1 MADAKRSASSTRG
14 KKKTPTKTSK
24 ATKKVVVEMEELENS
39 PGNSAETFES
49 VNEIV
54 TAQTEADCEIGN
66 EKIETKNQAD
76 EALHNIEAPSE
87 PFFEIPEVSE
97 IGETKTVAEEVKTE
111 PVRAR
116 LSDEYL
122 VQCFFDKNL
131 NQFVATILEFEQI
144 KAVGSSKADVIRD
157 CENRLESHL
166 NLLRRQGEAIPET
179 LQSRQ
184 YPDFL
189 EVPIS
194 QGLFRRLDLL
204 SRHEKISFDQLVVE
218 LLSGMIEKRLQAPA
232 PTRNQHNMGSR
243 PQQQQS
249 HQGGHRDNYRSGHRD
264 NNREGGHREPRRDG
278 QRDNNYRGGQ
288 SQDRDNDN
296 IGNQRRSFQGNNS
309 HQGSNSQNRGRG
321 RDFNNT
327 QESRENFLEYVRNL
341 EKGNLKKR

>member
-1 MADAKRSASSTRG
+1 M
-14 KKKTPTKTSK
+14 
-24 ATKKVVVEMEELENS
+24 
-39 PGNSAETFES
+39 
-49 VNEIV
+49 
-54 TAQTEADCEIGN
+54 
-66 EKIETKNQAD
+66 
-76 EALHNIEAPSE
+76 
-87 PFFEIPEVSE
+87 
-97 IGETKTVAEEVKTE
+97 
-111 PVRAR
+111 
-116 LSDEYL
+116 
-122 VQCFFDKNL
+122 
-131 NQFVATILEFEQI
+131 
-144 KAVGSSKADVIRD
+144 IRD

-296 IGNQRRSFQGNNS
+296 IGNQRRSFQGNS
-309 HQGSNSQNRGRG
+309 SQNRGRG

>member
-1 MADAKRSASSTRG
+1 MSDAKRSASSTRG

-24 ATKKVVVEMEELENS
+24 ASKKVMVEMEELENS
-39 PGNSAETFES
+39 PRNSPEAFES
-49 VNEIV
+49 VEEIV
-54 TAQTEADCEIGN
+54 TAQIDSDCEIGN
-66 EKIETKNQAD
+66 EKIETKNQGD
-76 EALHNIEAPSE
+76 EALQNTEAPLE
-87 PFFEIPEVSE
+87 PSFETSE
-97 IGETKTVAEEVKTE
+97 IGETKAVPEEVKTE
-111 PVRAR
+111 PIRAR

-144 KAVGSSKADVIRD
+144 KAVGSSKSDVIRD

-232 PTRNQHNMGSR
+232 PTRNQHSMGSR

-264 NNREGGHREPRRDG
+264 NHREGGHREPRRDG

-309 HQGSNSQNRGRG
+309 QNRGRG